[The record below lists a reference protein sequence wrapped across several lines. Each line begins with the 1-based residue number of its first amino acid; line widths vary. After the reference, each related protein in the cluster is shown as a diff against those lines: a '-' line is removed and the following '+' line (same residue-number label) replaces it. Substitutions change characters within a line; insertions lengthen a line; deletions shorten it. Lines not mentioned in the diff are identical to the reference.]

1 MILKIGIII
10 LSYFIGSLSFG
21 IILSKLLK
29 KKDVREKD
37 LPGGA
42 GSIRQFGFSFGA
54 LVGLLDILKGAVATY
69 IALNYGKS
77 DIVLFLS
84 ILAVIAGHN
93 WPIYFGFK
101 GGQGLAT
108 TIGVFITLFPLEAL
122 LSFLIGG
129 GFSLLFKFLKL
140 GRYIKFVGAIPF
152 GAVFGLISLFLI
164 IFKKYGFYPYSLI
177 IISVVLLLIIR
188 GLEISIFSKRRVM

>member
-1 MILKIGIII
+1 MILKIGIIV
-10 LSYFIGSLSFG
+10 LSYLIGSLSFG

-29 KKDVREKD
+29 KKDVRDKD
-37 LPGGA
+37 FPGGA

-54 LVGLLDILKGAVATY
+54 LVGLLDILKGTVVVY

-77 DIVLFLS
+77 DIVLLLS
-84 ILAVIAGHN
+84 ILAVIAGHS
-93 WPIYFGFK
+93 WPVYFGFK